1 MSSIASHVDGH
12 ILARQVRMERQNHKG
27 SFLLL
32 EGKTDKLRLRRF
44 INEKDC
50 SVVPCFGKKPLME
63 AIEILYEDGFAGAL
77 GLVDADFDRLLSKY
91 QKHEGL
97 IWSDTHDFDLD
108 IARTSVLDRYLS
120 EVADE
125 EKISMLGG
133 PQALFTKILE
143 LLRPLSAMRFANEK
157 HSLGYNLQSLK
168 IYTFFNGSVIDVA
181 EMVQAVSQGR
191 FSNAKDREN
200 LTRMIE
206 RYRNTKFDLSQFTS
220 GHDFCAAL
228 GIILREKI
236 GSRHLMQ
243 SLRSEV
249 EMHLRLT
256 VDSDHLQE
264 TAVYGSITQ
273 WQQENVPYRV
283 LKS

>member
-1 MSSIASHVDGH
+1 M
-12 ILARQVRMERQNHKG
+12 
-27 SFLLL
+27 
-32 EGKTDKLRLRRF
+32 
-44 INEKDC
+44 
-50 SVVPCFGKKPLME
+50 
-63 AIEILYEDGFAGAL
+63 LYEDGFAGAL

-125 EKISMLGG
+125 DKISRLGG

-256 VDSDHLQE
+256 IDIDHLQE
-264 TAVYGSITQ
+264 TTVYGSITQ